1 MYCDKCGREIPSG
14 SRFCSSCGTLASS
27 QGTGSGSKTPTFFEP
42 LVSQVKKDPVLAL
55 TSVGSLL
62 LVLGPLLAWVSARF
76 GAANLG
82 LQMPSGAAVLAA
94 GILTIATLV
103 LSRTGTPGAWSVVTL
118 LLSAL
123 ALILVFQTIYW
134 INDQG
139 VDLTIREGV
148 YISMV
153 GGLFTAFGGGLE
165 YYYSSKK

>member
-1 MYCDKCGREIPSG
+1 MYCDKCGREIPGG

-27 QGTGSGSKTPTFFEP
+27 QGTSSASSTPAVFEL

-62 LVLGPLLAWVSARF
+62 LLLGPLLAWVSARF
-76 GAANLG
+76 GAATLG

-94 GILTIATLV
+94 GILVMATLV
-103 LSRTGTPGAWSVVTL
+103 LSRTGTPGAWGIVTL

-123 ALILVFQTIYW
+123 ALIVVFQSMYW
-134 INDQG
+134 INDHEG
-139 VDLTIREGV
+139 LTIREGV

-153 GGLFTAFGGGLE
+153 GGLFTACGGGLD